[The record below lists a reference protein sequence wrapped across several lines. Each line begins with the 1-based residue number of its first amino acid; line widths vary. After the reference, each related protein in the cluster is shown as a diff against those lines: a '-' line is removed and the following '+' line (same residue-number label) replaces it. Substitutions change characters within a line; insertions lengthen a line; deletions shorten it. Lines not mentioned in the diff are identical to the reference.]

1 MIEAGMFQAVE
12 LPLVLLGGLL
22 GSSHCIGMC
31 GGFAVAIGYGAD
43 RVLSNVARQ
52 VTWSSGRV
60 FTYTFGGAVA
70 GFAGAQAGNR
80 FSFTSMQGVLALLAG
95 VLLIVQGL
103 LSAGV
108 LPRRRKVPG
117 KCSAVSQLAWL
128 LPIGRMLLPG
138 RDRSSARATRLAEAF
153 LAGVI
158 TGFLPCGLVYA
169 YLALAAASGSL
180 WYGAAIMTVFG
191 LGTMPIMVLT
201 GTGMSLVPLR
211 TRTRVFRLAAW
222 CVFATGL
229 LTVSRG
235 VAAFERPAAAQSGI
249 ECPLCDPSDTPVAAD
264 GTGQSQ
270 SVSEP

>member
-128 LPIGRMLLPG
+128 LPIGRS
-138 RDRSSARATRLAEAF
+138 DRNGNV
-153 LAGVI
+153 AG
-158 TGFLPCGLVYA
+158 
-169 YLALAAASGSL
+169 AAADTNARFSACCVVRVRHRPADGQS
-180 WYGAAIMTVFG
+180 WCGR
-191 LGTMPIMVLT
+191 
-201 GTGMSLVPLR
+201 LR
-211 TRTRVFRLAAW
+211 TAGSSSIRHRV
-222 CVFATGL
+222 
-229 LTVSRG
+229 
-235 VAAFERPAAAQSGI
+235 
-249 ECPLCDPSDTPVAAD
+249 PV
-264 GTGQSQ
+264 
-270 SVSEP
+270 V